1 MSNLNLSALE
11 SAPLQT
17 DPFDYVVVPGF
28 LTEQALEVVND
39 DFPDVPGPGSFN
51 MNDLKIGAAFHKL
64 TDELQ
69 SPEMTEVVS
78 RKFDIDLTG
87 RPTIVT
93 IRGHCRETD
102 GRIHRDSKGKI
113 ITALLYMNGPWE
125 AEGGRLR
132 LLRDDQDLENYV
144 AEVPPVEGALL
155 MFRCS
160 PNSWHGHKTFVG
172 QRRSIQLNWVRDES
186 YKGRK
191 HRRHKVSAL
200 MKKLGLAS

>member
-1 MSNLNLSALE
+1 MSSLNLSALE
-11 SAPLQT
+11 SAQLQT

-28 LTEQALEVVND
+28 LTGNALEVVND
-39 DFPDVPGPGSFN
+39 DFPEVPGPGSYN
-51 MNDLKIGAAFHKL
+51 LNDLKIGALFRNL
-64 TDELQ
+64 TEELQ
-69 SPEMTEVVS
+69 GPEMTAAVS
-78 RKFDIDLTG
+78 RKFGIDLDG

-125 AEGGRLR
+125 ADGGRLR
-132 LLRDDQDLENYV
+132 LLRDDKDLENYV
-144 AEVPPVEGALL
+144 AEVPPVEGTLL

-160 PNSWHGHKTFVG
+160 PNSWHGHKKFVG

-186 YKGRK
+186 YKDRK
-191 HRRHKVSAL
+191 HRRHKLSAL
-200 MKKLGLAS
+200 MKKFVLAS